1 MKTRLPHLR
10 ILTCCLVALL
20 GNVCMPAVM
29 QAGESSPDNA
39 IKINK
44 IHIGKLD
51 KEIKSHLEKIRKNSE
66 KEVSLLD
73 ELQRID
79 EKLAGSRKKLADLK
93 QQLAKQQDLLNV
105 KLEELSRIKKV
116 SDKVRRH
123 LEKRLRSFY
132 LMGKTG
138 FLNVVFSRKN
148 LPELM
153 LFNDAFKQMLQYDQ
167 SIISRYRNS
176 ITELTQAKKAL
187 ELEKNILVGFVQ
199 QAEKEK
205 QALNDIRMEKTRL
218 LARIKSKK
226 GLYEQAVRE
235 MQRAEQDLTKALA
248 TLQQAKKN
256 KLRGFLLNKG
266 RMQGPVEGN
275 LIVHFGELVDNNPCK
290 GIIIHTQE
298 NSPVVSIFTGK
309 VIFAGYKLGYGNM
322 VIIDHGL
329 GYYTITAHLDEVLV
343 QDGDRV
349 LGGQQIGTTGDIAT
363 LFSRGLYFEI
373 RKNSKILDPLQWLS
387 PSAYPKLI
395 PLPRPT
401 IDKQLQQPIV
411 RERILTP
418 GQVK

>member
-1 MKTRLPHLR
+1 MKTRLPLLH
-10 ILTCCLVALL
+10 IAICCLAALL
-20 GNVCMPAVM
+20 GNVCIPAVT
-29 QAGESSPDNA
+29 QAGKRSTNKA
-39 IKINK
+39 VKINK
-44 IHIGKLD
+44 IHIGKLE

-73 ELQRID
+73 ELQLID
-79 EKLAGSRKKLADLK
+79 QKLDSSKRKLADLK
-93 QQLAKQQDLLNV
+93 QQLAKQQDLLNR
-105 KLEELSRIKKV
+105 KLEELSRIKQV
-116 SDKVRRH
+116 SDRIRRH

-132 LMGKTG
+132 VMGKTG
-138 FLNVVFSRKN
+138 FLNVTFSRKN

-153 LFNDAFKQMLQYDQ
+153 LFNDAFKQMLKYDQ
-167 SIISRYRNS
+167 SLISRYRSS

-187 ELEKNILVGFVQ
+187 ELEKNILVGLVH
-199 QAEKEK
+199 QAEKEE
-205 QALNDIRMEKTRL
+205 QALSDIRVEKTRL

-235 MQRAEQDLTKALA
+235 MQRAEQDLTKALS

-275 LIVHFGELVDNNPCK
+275 LSVHFGELVDNNPSK
-290 GIIIHTQE
+290 GIVIHTQE

-329 GYYTITAHLDEVLV
+329 GYYTITAHLDEILV

-373 RKNSKILDPLQWLS
+373 RKDSKMLDPLQWLS
-387 PSAYPKLI
+387 ASAYPKLI

-401 IDKQLQQPIV
+401 IDTQLQQPIV
-411 RERILTP
+411 RERIVAP
-418 GQVK
+418 GLMK

>member
-1 MKTRLPHLR
+1 MKTRLPLLH
-10 ILTCCLVALL
+10 IAICCLAALL
-20 GNVCMPAVM
+20 GNVCIPAVT
-29 QAGESSPDNA
+29 QAGKRSTNKA
-39 IKINK
+39 VKINK
-44 IHIGKLD
+44 IHIGKLE

-73 ELQRID
+73 ELQLID
-79 EKLAGSRKKLADLK
+79 QKLDSSKRKLADLK
-93 QQLAKQQDLLNV
+93 QQLAKQQDLLNR
-105 KLEELSRIKKV
+105 KLEELSRIKQV
-116 SDKVRRH
+116 SDRIRRH

-132 LMGKTG
+132 VMGKTG
-138 FLNVVFSRKN
+138 FLNVTFSRKN

-153 LFNDAFKQMLQYDQ
+153 LFNDAFKQMLKYDQ
-167 SIISRYRNS
+167 SLISRYRSS

-187 ELEKNILVGFVQ
+187 ELEKNILVGLVH
-199 QAEKEK
+199 QAEKEE
-205 QALNDIRMEKTRL
+205 QALSDIRVEKTRL

-235 MQRAEQDLTKALA
+235 MQRAEQDLTKALS

-275 LIVHFGELVDNNPCK
+275 LSVHFGELVDNNPSK
-290 GIIIHTQE
+290 GIVIHTQE

-329 GYYTITAHLDEVLV
+329 GYYTITAHLDEILV

-363 LFSRGLYFEI
+363 LFSRGLHFEI
-373 RKNSKILDPLQWLS
+373 RKDSKMLDPLQWLS
-387 PSAYPKLI
+387 ASAYPKLI

-401 IDKQLQQPIV
+401 IDTQLQQPIV
-411 RERILTP
+411 RERIVAP
-418 GQVK
+418 GLMK